1 MRGEQPQNGG
11 ASPVK
16 ERRDRQL
23 HRGEHTLSTGDQVY
37 GALNGERGIVVDI
50 EGAHIRV
57 RIDSNGQVW
66 SSAAPLWLKQ

>member
-1 MRGEQPQNGG
+1 VTERGDRRWIQG
-11 ASPVK
+11 APF
-16 ERRDRQL
+16 
-23 HRGEHTLSTGDQVY
+23 LSNGDQVC

-66 SSAAPLWLKQ
+66 SSAARLWLKQ